1 MSKWIV
7 LFVAL
12 LIVVAIIASL
22 LARARRKSD
31 HESTWPFIAK
41 RVLSVPEQVLY
52 HRLVKAL
59 PDHVVLAQVQ
69 LSRFIGISRGRDD
82 RQSWFNRIS
91 QLSADFVICGK
102 DFNVVA
108 VVELDDSSHDSDHR
122 RTTDQKKDDVLRA
135 AGIPI
140 TRWRVKA
147 LPDDATIQVLL
158 TPSKATVVTTDVGM
172 SV

>member
-1 MSKWIV
+1 
-7 LFVAL
+7 
-12 LIVVAIIASL
+12 
-22 LARARRKSD
+22 
-31 HESTWPFIAK
+31 
-41 RVLSVPEQVLY
+41 
-52 HRLVKAL
+52 
-59 PDHVVLAQVQ
+59 
-69 LSRFIGISRGRDD
+69 
-82 RQSWFNRIS
+82 
-91 QLSADFVICGK
+91 
-102 DFNVVA
+102 